1 MKYFLTKARVCFALG
16 LSNILQVTFYRVRIK
31 LGFYLLQNSKEKI
44 PNEPF
49 FVKRS
54 FTKINAPPILNWQKS
69 ALLFGH
75 LPFHVTNLS
84 PSWFVNPL
92 SRESKICPNKSWW
105 LIPDFDP
112 SVGDIKLIWEL
123 SRMDWVLAFSQ
134 RARNGDMKALKQ
146 LNNWLADWT
155 FHNPPYV
162 GPNWKCGQEASI
174 RVMHLATAAIILQ
187 QEHCPASGLVNLI
200 KIHLERI
207 FSTLKYGIAQDNNH
221 GTSEAAALF
230 IGGSWLESTG
240 DADGKKWANSG
251 RYWLENR
258 AKMLIGL
265 QGSFSQYSL
274 NYHRAMLDTYSI
286 AEIWRLQLKLPS
298 FSLAL
303 QGRIKLAAQWLQHF
317 INPFNGNGPNLGAN
331 DGANFLPLTNSD
343 YRDFRPSVQL
353 AMALFLKCDFMGNYY
368 ISSLNKKIKSSDP
381 NLWNHLL
388 IWLNIAIPKRL
399 SPIAKNLIA
408 DDGGFAILRRGNVM
422 TMLRYPRF
430 KFRPSQSDALH
441 LDLWLTEN
449 NVLKDAGSY
458 SYNTDSHWINYFGGT
473 VSHNTIEFDGHDQM
487 PRLGRFLFGNWLKTS
502 FLEPLNEDKQ
512 ITSFGAGYLDRQ
524 GIGHHRT
531 IQLSDSYLIVKDKAF
546 GFKTQA
552 ILRWRIT
559 PGKWNI
565 SFNGDQYLFE
575 CNEVLINNSLRK
587 ISISANVPIIR
598 CEIVEGWESRF
609 YQEKIHATILEVE
622 VMQHG
627 NITTEF
633 NW

>member
-1 MKYFLTKARVCFALG
+1 MRYLLTKVRVCFALG
-16 LSNILQVTFYRVRIK
+16 LSNIFYVVLHRVRIK
-31 LGFYLLQNSKEKI
+31 LGFYSLQSSKAKI
-44 PNEPF
+44 PTEPF
-49 FVKRS
+49 FVKKP
-54 FTKINAPPILNWQKS
+54 FTKINAPPILSWHKA

-92 SRESKICPNKSWW
+92 SGESKISPNKAWW

-134 RARNGDMKALKQ
+134 RARNGDIKALKQ

-155 FHNPPYV
+155 FHNPPNI

-174 RVMHLATAAIILQ
+174 RVMHLAIAAIILQ

-207 FSTLKYGIAQDNNH
+207 FSTFKYAIAQDNNH

-240 DADGKKWANSG
+240 DTDGKKWAKLG

-286 AEIWRLQLKLPS
+286 AEIWRLQLKLPA

-303 QGRIKLAAQWLQHF
+303 QDRIKLAAQWLQHF
-317 INPFNGNGPNLGAN
+317 INPFNGDGPNLGSN
-331 DGANFLPLTNSD
+331 DGANFLPLTNSN

-368 ISSLNKKIKSSDP
+368 ISSPNKKVKSSH
-381 NLWNHLL
+381 LYTWNHLL

-422 TMLRYPRF
+422 AMLRYPRF
-430 KFRPSQSDALH
+430 KFRPNQSDALH
-441 LDLWLTEN
+441 LDLWLGEN

-458 SYNTDSHWINYFGGT
+458 SYNADLHWINYFGGT
-473 VSHNTIEFDGHDQM
+473 VSHNTIEFDGCDQM
-487 PRLGRFLFGNWLKTS
+487 PRLGRFLFGDWLKTS
-502 FLEPLNEDKQ
+502 FLEPLNEGKQ
-512 ITSFGAGYLDRQ
+512 RTSFSAGYQDRQ

-531 IQLSDSYLIVKDKAF
+531 IQLSDSHLIVKDKAF
-546 GFKTQA
+546 GFKTRA

-565 SFNGDQYLFE
+565 SFNGAQYFFE
-575 CNEVLINNSLRK
+575 CNEAIMNNSLRK
-587 ISISANVPIIR
+587 IFISANVPIIR
-598 CEIVEGWESRF
+598 CEIVHGWESRF
-609 YQEKIHATILEVE
+609 YQEKIQATILEVE
-622 VMQHG
+622 IMQHG
-627 NITTEF
+627 NITSEF
-633 NW
+633 KW